1 MNKIDRDHRSKI
13 LQLPSRYQIVK
24 KLGSG
29 SYGSV
34 FAAKDTQT
42 NKIVAVKIMSDV
54 FKEPEDAK
62 RILREVSL
70 LKKMDSPYIVK
81 LIDCNYLG
89 NEDDFNT
96 IYIVMEYHKKDLR
109 YLIKSKF
116 VLELADVKQLVYNML

>member
-34 FAAKDTQT
+34 FAAKDIQT
-42 NKIVAVKIMSDV
+42 NKIVAVKIMSDI

-89 NEDDFNT
+89 NENDFNT

-109 YLIKSKF
+109 YLIKSKY